1 MSIRAQ
7 IHTWAF
13 AVFAAV
19 SLAAADDTK
28 FGEAR
33 LDAKARTVS
42 FPAKV
47 NMREGQVEYLVVH
60 HSGKIHES
68 ILSTTASAKDIHVA
82 ALLLA
87 ENADAPKLKL
97 ESISVAWIAE
107 GKTNKA
113 NVGEWIIDKKKSRP
127 RKDIRWTYR
136 GSRVV
141 NGVFLAERDGSTI
154 AIMEDR
160 DSLID
165 QAAPDASDDENWEPN
180 AKLIPPLGSPVTV
193 ELKFAPPPPR

>member
-7 IHTWAF
+7 FYTWAF
-13 AVFAAV
+13 AVFAAM
-19 SLAAADDTK
+19 SLAAADETN
-28 FGEAR
+28 FGEGR
-33 LDAKARTVS
+33 LNAKDRTVS

-47 NMREGQVEYLVVH
+47 KMREGQVEYLVVH
-60 HSGKIHES
+60 ETGKIHES

-87 ENADAPKLKL
+87 ENANDPKLKL
-97 ESISVAWIAE
+97 ESICVSWIAD
-107 GKTNKA
+107 GKTNRA
-113 NVGEWIIDKKKSRP
+113 NVGEWIIDKRKSRP
-127 RKDIRWTYR
+127 REEIQWTYR

-141 NGVFLAERDGSTI
+141 NGVFLAERDGSII

-160 DSLID
+160 DALID

-180 AKLIPPLGSPVTV
+180 AKALPPLGAPVTV
-193 ELKFAPPPPR
+193 ELKFAPSPAR

>member
-1 MSIRAQ
+1 MSIRSQ
-7 IHTWAF
+7 FHGW
-13 AVFAAV
+13 VFAFFGAV
-19 SLAAADDTK
+19 SLFADDESK

-47 NMREGQVEYLVVH
+47 NMRGGQVEYLVVH
-60 HSGKIHES
+60 ETGKIHES
-68 ILSTTASAKDIHVA
+68 ILSTAASAKDIHVA

-87 ENADAPKLKL
+87 ENSDDPKLKL
-97 ESISVAWIAE
+97 ESITVSWIGD
-107 GKTNKA
+107 GKTNKV

-127 RKDIRWTYR
+127 RKEIQWTYR

-160 DSLID
+160 DALID

-180 AKLIPPLGSPVTV
+180 AKALPPLGAPVTV
-193 ELKFAPPPPR
+193 ELKFAPSPAR